1 MTFDEFK
8 EIRKKY
14 NLPITFNDNIEAMS
28 KEEYENLVNS
38 LIESV
43 ISLIESVNSL
53 IESIEDIYNDD
64 SNEGEDF

>member
-14 NLPITFNDNIEAMS
+14 NLSTTFNDNIEAMS

-38 LIESV
+38 LIES
-43 ISLIESVNSL
+43 
-53 IESIEDIYNDD
+53 IEDVYNDD